1 MTVFAMLSSID
12 TIKKLHMNEITLG
25 SKKRLCKNLK
35 RKVKLK
41 ILELKIIKMKSR
53 DFSFSVSLL

>member
-1 MTVFAMLSSID
+1 MLSSID
-12 TIKKLHMNEITLG
+12 TIKKLHMNEIILG
-25 SKKRLCKNLK
+25 SKKRLCKNSK